1 MRTREEILAQAQQ
14 VFQIESE
21 AIQKL
26 SDRLGDEFVQA
37 VELLLRSPG
46 RVIVTGM
53 GKSGHIGKKMAATL
67 ASTGTPAYYIQ
78 PKEFMGI

>member
-46 RVIVTGM
+46 RGRLWN
-53 GKSGHIGKKMAATL
+53 GYSY
-67 ASTGTPAYYIQ
+67 PR
-78 PKEFMGI
+78 